1 MSYDSSL
8 SIHNRCICVA
18 WKWVRVL
25 SHYLPKNLTQFWTTS
40 VYQYIMSEEKIIIS
54 SMLELIRRENL
65 RLYAKY
71 TYIDYVG

>member
-1 MSYDSSL
+1 
-8 SIHNRCICVA
+8 
-18 WKWVRVL
+18 
-25 SHYLPKNLTQFWTTS
+25 
-40 VYQYIMSEEKIIIS
+40 MSEEKIIIS